1 MKVNNNIVAVFE
13 ILDGKIKFL
22 GLSKNF
28 EEEYKITTV
37 TTNREIYYK
46 KLDECEDYELNLIP
60 DTVEGIW
67 LYKYDRLLNDS
78 LYYFFTITKDYDI
91 NYEKS
96 VYYVTDYINLI
107 FNDDLPD
114 LLLRVKEIDEVGLAI
129 YFPENLSIIEDFT
142 TYYER
147 NGIKYLRVF
156 INSFDEF
163 KIIVDEYFKK

>member
-60 DTVEGIW
+60 DTIEGIW
-67 LYKYDRLLNDS
+67 FYMYKRMLEQCWRYFLQKFYYYYDDVICDVVES
-78 LYYFFTITKDYDI
+78 D
-91 NYEKS
+91 
-96 VYYVTDYINLI
+96 VNLI

-129 YFPENLSIIEDFT
+129 YFPENLSNIEDFT

-147 NGIKYLRVF
+147 NSVKYLRVF
-156 INSFDEF
+156 IKNFDEF
-163 KIIVDEYFKK
+163 KIIVDQYFKK

>member
-1 MKVNNNIVAVFE
+1 MKANNIVAVFE
-13 ILDGKIKFL
+13 ILNGKIEFL

-28 EEEYKITTV
+28 EEDYKITTV

-60 DTVEGIW
+60 DTIEGIW
-67 LYKYDRLLNDS
+67 FYMYKRMLEQCWKYFLQKFYYYD
-78 LYYFFTITKDYDI
+78 
-91 NYEKS
+91 
-96 VYYVTDYINLI
+96 YVICDAVKGDVNLI
-107 FNDDLPD
+107 FSDDLPD

-156 INSFDEF
+156 IKNFDEF
-163 KIIVDEYFKK
+163 KVVVDEYFKKY

>member
-1 MKVNNNIVAVFE
+1 VKVNNNIVAVFE

>member
-1 MKVNNNIVAVFE
+1 MKVNDNIVAVFE
-13 ILDGKIKFL
+13 ILDGDIKFL

-28 EEEYKITTV
+28 EEDYKITTV

-60 DTVEGIW
+60 DTIDGIW
-67 LYKYDRLLNDS
+67 FYMYKRMLEQCWKYFLQKFYYYDDV
-78 LYYFFTITKDYDI
+78 ICDAVKG
-91 NYEKS
+91 
-96 VYYVTDYINLI
+96 YVNLI
-107 FNDDLPD
+107 FSDDLPD
-114 LLLRVKEIDEVGLAI
+114 LLLRVKEIDEIGLAI

-163 KIIVDEYFKK
+163 KKIVDEYFKK